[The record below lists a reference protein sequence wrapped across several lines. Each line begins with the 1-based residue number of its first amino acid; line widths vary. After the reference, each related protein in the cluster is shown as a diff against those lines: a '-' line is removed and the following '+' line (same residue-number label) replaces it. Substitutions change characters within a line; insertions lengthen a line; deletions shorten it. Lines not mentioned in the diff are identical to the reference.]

1 MSTSEPNTF
10 ETRHGGP
17 GPAPGAPVGASGE
30 SQSRR
35 QEIMRA
41 DPYYPHTAM
50 RAITMWFAL
59 ALFCLGF
66 AALATLLLPNREFG
80 WYYVS
85 MVAVIATTFVGGQ
98 VLLRGFR
105 VGRLEQWGRI
115 ARR

>member
-1 MSTSEPNTF
+1 
-10 ETRHGGP
+10 
-17 GPAPGAPVGASGE
+17 
-30 SQSRR
+30 
-35 QEIMRA
+35 
-41 DPYYPHTAM
+41 M